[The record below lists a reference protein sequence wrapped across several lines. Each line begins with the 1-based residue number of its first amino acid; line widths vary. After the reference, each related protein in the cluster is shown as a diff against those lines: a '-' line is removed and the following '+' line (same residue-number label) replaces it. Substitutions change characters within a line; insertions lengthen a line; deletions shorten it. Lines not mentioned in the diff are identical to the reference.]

1 MKVHLRHAV
10 RSDASCWEALRC
22 DLWPDGALD
31 HGLQIAAFFAGKLE
45 EPAAVLMAENGAGKI
60 VAFAELSIRTDV
72 AGVEGTRVG
81 YVEGL
86 YVIPEAR
93 HQGVARNLL
102 EASRAWALGQNC
114 AGLASD
120 RAGRVVVDRGFPGL
134 RSRDLTEFGKG
145 SPE

>member
-1 MKVHLRHAV
+1 MKLYLRHAV
-10 RSDASCWEALRC
+10 PSDASCWEALRG
-22 DLWPDGALD
+22 DLWPDGKQD
-31 HGLQIAAFFAGKLE
+31 HGPEIAAFFAGKLE
-45 EPAAVLMAENGAGKI
+45 EPAAVLMAENVAGRI
-60 VAFAELSIRTDV
+60 VAFAELSIRMDV
-72 AGVEGTRVG
+72 AGLEGTWVG

-93 HQGVARNLL
+93 HQGVARDLL

-114 AGLASD
+114 AGFASD